1 MRASLLPCVLLLS
14 GLATVH
20 AATPDADAP
29 APAADGSLAIPPAEQ
44 VPLAEIEAFTAV
56 FRAVRGAYVDPIED
70 QRLMQ
75 AAIRGLIADLDPHSE
90 YLAPADLVQ
99 VDEDATGSYAGLG
112 VEVLYV
118 DGLLRVVAPI
128 DGSPASR
135 AGVRPGDVIVSVD
148 GKPVPDTDGVAA
160 VQSLRGAPGSTVTL
174 TIARDGQPEPLELAM
189 KREVIRVASV
199 SVRVLEPGY
208 LLARIAQFQEN
219 TAGELKERLRRHQA
233 RHGAPRGLVLDLR
246 SNPGGLV
253 DAAVGVADVFL
264 DAGTIVSTR
273 GRLAE
278 GNGSHAA
285 TRGDLLDGAP
295 VVVLVDAGTA
305 SAAEIVA
312 GALKD
317 NGRALVVGQRTFG
330 KGSVQSILPLGDGAA
345 VKITT
350 ARYYTPSGVSIQAA
364 GITPDI
370 PLADLRV
377 VPQDRPAE
385 LVLERDL
392 PGHLVGDLEGKA
404 ESTVQRDAELDAD
417 YALDG
422 ALNILKGMALSRPR
436 GVSARG

>member
-1 MRASLLPCVLLLS
+1 MRALLLPCVLLLT
-14 GLATVH
+14 GLADSS
-20 AATPDADAP
+20 AATSEAEAQ
-29 APAADGSLAIPPAEQ
+29 AKAADGSLPIPAAEP

-56 FRAVRGAYVDPIED
+56 FRAVRGAYVDPVD
-70 QRLMQ
+70 DRRLMQ
-75 AAIRGLIADLDPHSE
+75 AAIRGLIADLDPHSA
-90 YLAPADLVQ
+90 YLAPADLAQ
-99 VDEDATGSYAGLG
+99 ADEDASGSYAGLG
-112 VEVLYV
+112 VEVLYI
-118 DGLLRVVAPI
+118 DGRLRVVAPI

-135 AGVRPGDVIVSVD
+135 AGVRPGDVILSVD

-160 VQSLRGAPGSTVTL
+160 LQALRGAPGSTAIL
-174 TIARDGQPEPLELAM
+174 TIAREGQPEPIELAI

-199 SVRVLEPGY
+199 TLRVLEPGY

-219 TAGELKERLRRHQA
+219 TAGELKETLRRHQA
-233 RHGAPRGLVLDLR
+233 RHGMPRGLVLDLR

-253 DAAVGVADVFL
+253 DSAVGVADVFL

-278 GNGSHAA
+278 GNGSHVA

-317 NGRALVVGQRTFG
+317 HGRALVVGQRTFG

-370 PLADLRV
+370 ALADLRV
-377 VPQDRPAE
+377 VPQDRPAG

-392 PGHLVGDLEGKA
+392 PGHLVGDLEGKP
-404 ESTVQRDAELDAD
+404 ESAIERDAELDTD
-417 YALDG
+417 YALSG

-436 GVSARG
+436 TTPARG

>member
-1 MRASLLPCVLLLS
+1 MRALLLPCVLLLS
-14 GLATVH
+14 GLAT
-20 AATPDADAP
+20 AQATTPDAEAP
-29 APAADGSLAIPPAEQ
+29 AGDGSLAIPAVEQ

-56 FRAVRGAYVDPIED
+56 FRAVRGAYVDPVED
-70 QRLMQ
+70 RRLMQ

-90 YLAPADLVQ
+90 YLAPSDLVQ

-118 DGLLRVVAPI
+118 DGMLRVVAPI

-135 AGVRPGDVIVSVD
+135 AGVRPGDVILSVD
-148 GKPVPDTDGVAA
+148 GKPVHDSDGIAA

-189 KREVIRVASV
+189 KREVIRVSSV
-199 SVRVLEPGY
+199 SVRVLEAGY
-208 LLARIAQFQEN
+208 LVARIAQFQEN
-219 TAGELKERLRRHQA
+219 TAGELRERLRRHQA

-273 GRLAE
+273 GRLVE
-278 GNGSHAA
+278 GNGSHSA

-436 GVSARG
+436 AAPARG

>member
-1 MRASLLPCVLLLS
+1 MRASLLPCILLLS

-20 AATPDADAP
+20 AATPDAE
-29 APAADGSLAIPPAEQ
+29 APAAADDGSLAIPAAEQ

-56 FRAVRGAYVDPIED
+56 FRAVRGAYVDPVED

-118 DGLLRVVAPI
+118 DGMLRVVAPI

-135 AGVRPGDVIVSVD
+135 AGVRPGDVILSVD
-148 GKPVPDTDGVAA
+148 GRPVSDSDGMAA

-174 TIARDGQPEPLELAM
+174 TIARDGQPEPIDLAM

-199 SVRVLEPGY
+199 TVRMLEPGY
-208 LLARIAQFQEN
+208 LVARIAQFQEN

-278 GNGSHAA
+278 GNSSHAA

-392 PGHLVGDLEGKA
+392 PGHLVGDLEGQT
-404 ESTVQRDAELDAD
+404 ESAVERDAELDAD

-436 GVSARG
+436 GAPARG